1 MMFKILVLGVSRRT
15 SKEEIHKAYLK
26 LAMANHPDI
35 HGAEQSD
42 KYLEIQD
49 RNLTKFLCSFQDEV
63 FAVHNGQRSF
73 EFLIRVFSGN
83 TEKAFQTFF
92 CVEEMN

>member
-15 SKEEIHKAYLK
+15 SQEEIHKAYLK

-49 RNLTKFLCSFQDEV
+49 RNLT
-63 FAVHNGQRSF
+63 
-73 EFLIRVFSGN
+73 
-83 TEKAFQTFF
+83 
-92 CVEEMN
+92 